1 MAAPCRLA
9 CATAS
14 RDCSRHTCSP
24 GPMCGQI
31 HPERKRIMKLNQKNA
46 TGKPLSTELLSKIS
60 AYWRAV
66 SYLSVG
72 QIYLYDNPLLKKP
85 RKLRAEY
92 PHASRRR
99 EKDFASAWLISI
111 LPR

>member
-1 MAAPCRLA
+1 MAAPGRLA
-9 CATAS
+9 CATAL
-14 RDCSRHTCSP
+14 RDCSRRTCSP
-24 GPMCGQI
+24 GLMRGQI
-31 HPERKRIMKLNQKNA
+31 YLKRKRIMKRNKKNA
-46 TGKPLSTELLSKIS
+46 TGKPLPTELLSKIS

-72 QIYLYDNPLLKKP
+72 QIYLYDPPLLKQP

-99 EKDFASAWLISI
+99 EKDFPSARLISI

>member
-1 MAAPCRLA
+1 M
-9 CATAS
+9 
-14 RDCSRHTCSP
+14 
-24 GPMCGQI
+24 
-31 HPERKRIMKLNQKNA
+31 KRNKKNA
-46 TGKPLSTELLSKIS
+46 TGKPLPTELLSKIS

-72 QIYLYDNPLLKKP
+72 LMYLDAPPLLKKP
-85 RKLRAEY
+85 RKLCVEY
-92 PHASRRR
+92 PHGSRQK